1 MEYLADQCSSTVPW
15 GMLKTT
21 AIMRPALAGACLLL
35 AGSLIL
41 GLSCTPAQRDPSA
54 AVMPGQDSDQGRTGP
69 MATEPL
75 ADPREEAFMAAVGIL
90 PPEQALA
97 TSAAFAAD
105 KEGFFALLE
114 AAETESA
121 SAGELLQLVDKRHGL
136 AADFEPADLVSLN
149 DLGLR
154 VSRTDLRLR
163 QAIMDA
169 VMAMDQAARADG
181 ITLVFSSTY
190 RSYTYQAGLFTRYA
204 GQYGEAQA
212 DRFSARPG
220 HSQHQLG
227 TAIDFGSI
235 DDTFAET
242 AAGKWMA
249 ANAWRFGFS
258 LSYPQGMED
267 LTGYIWESWHFR
279 YITAP
284 GARIEREYFGGI
296 QQYFLEFLGEYRR
309 SFTAAPAS

>member
-1 MEYLADQCSSTVPW
+1 
-15 GMLKTT
+15 
-21 AIMRPALAGACLLL
+21 
-35 AGSLIL
+35 
-41 GLSCTPAQRDPSA
+41 
-54 AVMPGQDSDQGRTGP
+54 
-69 MATEPL
+69 
-75 ADPREEAFMAAVGIL
+75 MAAVEVL

-105 KEGFFALLE
+105 KERFFALLAE
-114 AAETESA
+114 AESESA

-136 AADFEPADLVSLN
+136 PADFEPADLVSLN

-154 VSRTDLRLR
+154 VSRNDLRLR

-169 VMAMDQAARADG
+169 VLALDRAARADG

-190 RSYTYQAGLFTRYA
+190 RSYTYQAGLFNRYA

-249 ANAWRFGFS
+249 NNAWRFGFS
-258 LSYPQGMED
+258 LSYPQGMEA

-279 YITAP
+279 YITVP
-284 GARIEREYFGGI
+284 GARIERDYFGGI
-296 QQYFLEFLGEYRR
+296 QQYFLEFLTEYRR

>member
-1 MEYLADQCSSTVPW
+1 MTIELTQ
-15 GMLKTT
+15 
-21 AIMRPALAGACLLL
+21 
-35 AGSLIL
+35 
-41 GLSCTPAQRDPSA
+41 
-54 AVMPGQDSDQGRTGP
+54 
-69 MATEPL
+69 
-75 ADPREEAFMAAVGIL
+75 DPRETAFMAAVGVL

-105 KEGFFALLE
+105 KKHFFTLLS
-114 AAETESA
+114 AAEAESA

-136 AADFEPADLVSLN
+136 AADYEPADLVSLN
-149 DLGLR
+149 DYKLR
-154 VSRTDLRLR
+154 VSRNDLRLR

-169 VMAMDQAARADG
+169 VLAMDQAARADG
-181 ITLVFSSTY
+181 ITLVFSSAY
-190 RSYTYQAGLFTRYA
+190 RSYTYQSGLFTRYA

-249 ANAWRFGFS
+249 DNAWRFGFS
-258 LSYPQGMED
+258 LSYPQGMEE

-279 YITAP
+279 YVTIAGT
-284 GARIEREYFGGI
+284 RIERDYFGGI
-296 QQYFLEFLGEYRR
+296 QQYFLEFLAEYRR
-309 SFTAAPAS
+309 IFTAASAS